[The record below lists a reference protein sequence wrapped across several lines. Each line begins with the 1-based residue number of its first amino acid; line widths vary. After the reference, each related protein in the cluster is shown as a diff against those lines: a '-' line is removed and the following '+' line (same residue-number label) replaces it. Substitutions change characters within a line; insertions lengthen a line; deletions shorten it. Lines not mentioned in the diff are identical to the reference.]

1 MRVVIWWGLEDG
13 VSVVNESVV
22 VFVQGLGIVW
32 MVTIFL

>member
-22 VFVQGLGIVW
+22 VFVQGLGIV
-32 MVTIFL
+32 